1 MLEKGVNMKKQEQL
15 TVADVAEKL
24 NVSSQYVRKIIT
36 DKKIVATRV
45 EGQWVIESSA
55 LDDYLQLN
63 GIIIEPRDHE
73 RLSDDLPEIVALS
86 FFSGAIA
93 CTFYLFC
100 SPTL

>member
-1 MLEKGVNMKKQEQL
+1 MKKQEQL

-86 FFSGAIA
+86 FFLARWG
-93 CTFYLFC
+93 
-100 SPTL
+100 